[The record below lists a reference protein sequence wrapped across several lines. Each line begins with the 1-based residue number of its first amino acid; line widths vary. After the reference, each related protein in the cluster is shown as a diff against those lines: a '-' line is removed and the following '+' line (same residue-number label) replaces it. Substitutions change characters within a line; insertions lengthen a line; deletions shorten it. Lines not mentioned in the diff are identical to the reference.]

1 MANCQKVF
9 QMSGIHR
16 TIVWIAAFFFFFY
29 PLVRAT
35 AIASGEEYTTVAFG
49 VVQIVGFDQ
58 IIQQNRFVGYVTVN
72 IAVAAV
78 RIANIVPTLI

>member
-16 TIVWIAAFFFFFY
+16 AIVWIAAFFFFFY

-35 AIASGEEYTTVAFG
+35 AVTSCEEYTTVAFG
-49 VVQIVGFDQ
+49 IVKIVGIDH

>member
-58 IIQQNRFVGYVTVN
+58 IIQQNRFVVYVAVDVTV
-72 IAVAAV
+72 ATGC
-78 RIANIVPTLI
+78 IANVVPTLI